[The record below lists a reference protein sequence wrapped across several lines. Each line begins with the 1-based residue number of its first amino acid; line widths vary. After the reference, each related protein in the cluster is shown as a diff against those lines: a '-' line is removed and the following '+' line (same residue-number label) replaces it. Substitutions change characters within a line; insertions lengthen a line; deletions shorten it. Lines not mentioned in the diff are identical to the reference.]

1 MDPDFWHERWT
12 RGEIGFHQ
20 HDYNRHM
27 QAFTG
32 RLEIDRGAHV
42 LVPLCGKS
50 LDMLWL
56 LGQGYRVSG
65 IEISPLAVQ
74 EFFAENGLEP
84 ELRPFGD
91 GLLYRCPG
99 LDIYCSDFFEFDLGR
114 LAPVD
119 AVYDRASLV
128 ALPAHMRPSYAQHLA
143 GPLRPETRSL
153 LVTLDYPPDEMAGP
167 PFSVTAEEVE
177 RLFGADF
184 RIDPLY
190 SEDCLQREP
199 RFREKGLTRLEEQV
213 FLLRRI

>member
-1 MDPDFWHERWT
+1 
-12 RGEIGFHQ
+12 
-20 HDYNRHM
+20 M

-65 IEISPLAVQ
+65 IEISPLAVR
-74 EFFAENGLEP
+74 EFFGENGLEP
-84 ELRPFGD
+84 GVRRFED
-91 GLLYRCPG
+91 GVLFSCPG
-99 LDIYCSDFFEFDLGR
+99 LDIYCSDFFEFDFGR
-114 LAPVD
+114 LAAVD
-119 AVYDRASLV
+119 AVYDRASLI
-128 ALPAHMRPSYAQHLA
+128 ALPPHMRPSYAQRLA
-143 GPLRPETRSL
+143 GPLCPGTRSL
-153 LVTLDYPPDEMAGP
+153 LVTLDYPQAEMAGP
-167 PFSVTAEEVE
+167 PFSVTAEEVTE
-177 RLFGADF
+177 LFGADF

-199 RFREKGLTRLEEQV
+199 RFRQKGLTRLEEQV